1 MTGYIIF
8 WSIVIFFSLLS
19 FSIMSLIMLTRG
31 ISELKDMFKQLSES
45 NPNDVV
51 KNHNEN
57 V

>member
-45 NPNDVV
+45 NSNDVI
-51 KNHNEN
+51 KNRNKN
-57 V
+57 L